1 MLKKF
6 HWLAVVLLLLLHFPA
21 TTQAQLQS
29 QLYIA
34 SGGAFSDPDD
44 YVEVTRYDPLQ
55 QDVTSVNTIFTQAV
69 QDLIS
74 NGESLFITATDSLV
88 KIDLSNNQKLASCAV
103 SGANL
108 MLQTGNEIFMS
119 VQYPESNGF
128 VRVYDQQTLE
138 HLHTIEGI
146 SGETAGMIHFNDL
159 LYVAVPGGYGTTT
172 GSLAIINP
180 TTFELIQEINLGT
193 EAKGIYSLLHYKG
206 KILCMNKTPYG
217 ETTARLT
224 VFDPESLTA
233 EHFAFDHAFGK
244 AIHLADD
251 QLYLI
256 VDNGLG
262 VINLDL
268 MEMLNPQLI
277 PDPGSTNFIYFADIV
292 YDTLHQ
298 QFYATTTDYYSF
310 GQGTIYDIEGA
321 QKGSFEAGISAEALA
336 VVVKQLTSLPGYDQ
350 LEFQLYPNPFGDQ
363 IFIKLP
369 ESESIRY
376 YKLFDLS
383 GKLIYENHG
392 LINSMEA
399 IHLNGLNPGY
409 YMIELT
415 TESGKVLNKK
425 LLKQAK

>member
-6 HWLAVVLLLLLHFPA
+6 FWLAVVLLLILYFQA
-21 TTQAQLQS
+21 TAQAQLQS

-44 YVEVTRYDPLQ
+44 FVEVTLYDPLQ
-55 QDVTSVNTIFTQAV
+55 QSITNINTVFTQAV
-69 QDLIS
+69 QDLIGD
-74 NGESLFITATDSLV
+74 GENLFVTATDSLV
-88 KIDLSNNQKLASCAV
+88 RIDQTSKQKLASIAV

-108 MLQTGNEIFMS
+108 LLLNEDLIFMS
-119 VQYPESNGF
+119 VQYPESSGF
-128 VRVYDQQTLE
+128 VRVYDKNTLE

-146 SGETAGMIHFNDL
+146 SGETAGMILFNGL

-180 TTFELIQEINLGT
+180 TTFELIREINLGT
-193 EAKGIYSLLHYKG
+193 EAKGIYSLLNYQG
-206 KILCMNKTPYG
+206 KILCVNKTPYG
-217 ETTARLT
+217 ETTARLS

-244 AIHLADD
+244 AIHLTDD

-262 VINLDL
+262 VIDLDL

-277 PDPGSTNFIYFADIV
+277 PDPGSTNYIYFADIV

-298 QFYATTTDYYSF
+298 HFYATTTDYFSF
-310 GQGTIYDIEGA
+310 GQGTIYDMQGA

-336 VVVKQLTSLPGYDQ
+336 VVIKQLTSLPGNDQ
-350 LEFQLYPNPFGDQ
+350 LAFQVYPNPFDEQ

-369 ESESIRY
+369 EGESIRY

-383 GKLIYENHG
+383 GKSIYENHS
-392 LINSMEA
+392 LTNSMEA
-399 IHLNGLNPGY
+399 IHLNGLNPGFY
-409 YMIELT
+409 IIELT
-415 TESGKVLNKK
+415 TESGNVLNKK